1 MLFFCQREIKKFQ
14 RFELNNNL
22 NSTTIDELGEGVWKD
37 NGASSTRAE
46 GNYDNPVHKSWV
58 CRVTMATL
66 WGATTSHCHTAK
78 QWNHDNYLIL
88 TREEERAGS

>member
-46 GNYDNPVHKSWV
+46 GNYDNPVHKS
-58 CRVTMATL
+58 
-66 WGATTSHCHTAK
+66 
-78 QWNHDNYLIL
+78 
-88 TREEERAGS
+88 